1 MRISDWS
8 SDVCSSDLFEDF
20 KPGQVFRTPEF
31 VATAENIISFAKH
44 YDPQYY
50 HLDAERARN
59 SIFEGL
65 VCGGFQTAALAWGLA
80 LKTGLFE
87 KCAVAGIGVD
97 KLRWL
102 KPVRE
107 GDTIHADFQLSEGAP
122 TSSRPGIARA
132 TLDRKSTRLY
142 SSH

>member
-1 MRISDWS
+1 M
-8 SDVCSSDLFEDF
+8 
-20 KPGQVFRTPEF
+20 
-31 VATAENIISFAKH
+31 
-44 YDPQYY
+44 
-50 HLDAERARN
+50 RARN

-107 GDTIHADFQLSEGAP
+107 GDTIHAEFQLSEGAP

-132 TLDRKSTRLY
+132 TFDYRMVNHSREVVMTLQLIQLLRCRSEEHKSELQ
-142 SSH
+142 SLM

>member
-8 SDVCSSDLFEDF
+8 SDVCSSDLDFTDEGEGVMAVCLPLDEVKEYYFEDF

-65 VCGGFQTAALAWGLA
+65 VCGG
-80 LKTGLFE
+80 
-87 KCAVAGIGVD
+87 
-97 KLRWL
+97 
-102 KPVRE
+102 
-107 GDTIHADFQLSEGAP
+107 
-122 TSSRPGIARA
+122 
-132 TLDRKSTRLY
+132 LDRKSTRLN

>member
-44 YDPQYY
+44 YDPKYY

-65 VCGGFQTAALAWGLA
+65 VCGGFQTAALISEERRGGNECVS
-80 LKTGLFE
+80 TG
-87 KCAVAGIGVD
+87 
-97 KLRWL
+97 R
-102 KPVRE
+102 
-107 GDTIHADFQLSEGAP
+107 
-122 TSSRPGIARA
+122 SRRSPC
-132 TLDRKSTRLY
+132 
-142 SSH
+142 H

>member
-1 MRISDWS
+1 M
-8 SDVCSSDLFEDF
+8 
-20 KPGQVFRTPEF
+20 
-31 VATAENIISFAKH
+31 
-44 YDPQYY
+44 
-50 HLDAERARN
+50 RARN

-107 GDTIHADFQLSEGAP
+107 GDTIHAEFQLSEGAP

-132 TLDRKSTRLY
+132 TFDYRMVNHSRDRKSVVSGKGVSVRVDLGGRRSINTKTNKT
-142 SSH
+142 